1 MKKSAA
7 FISILM
13 ISMFLPGGIPAGLGG
28 QAGKPAPAKSLV
40 LKEKDLA
47 ERYREWLRFVSY
59 IIIPVEKEVFMK
71 LTTDRDRDIFIE
83 SFWKQRDPTPSTPQ
97 NEYKDEHF
105 KRFTYANKYYSRGT
119 PREGWM
125 TDMGRIH
132 IILGPP
138 ASIERF
144 EGVLGIHPCQVWYYR
159 GEKEKRLPAYFGLV
173 FFQRGGSGEF
183 KLYNPTSDGPGSLL
197 VDTQGVDLTNS
208 GEVYQKVKELAPTL
222 AGMSISL
229 IPGEYPYAY
238 TPSPQINIIMAEI
251 IESPRKDIS
260 PAYATHFLDY
270 KGIVS
275 TEYLTNYV
283 ESSTEVVVV
292 RDAVLDIP
300 FIHFSMA
307 PKKLS
312 IDYYEPNDQYYC
324 NFKLS
329 VSLRKGDRIIF
340 QYTKDFPFYFPPANV
355 DGIRANGVAVQDAF
369 PAIEGTYGLS
379 ILLQNAV
386 GKEFA
391 LFEKEITI
399 PGETS
404 APAITGFVFGYKL
417 QEYKAGVSAP
427 FKFQD
432 KQLVVDAKSTLGLG
446 DEAAFVFELAGISEE
461 LWKEGRVLCQVNA
474 INENGAV
481 KKEVPLAL
489 SAYPR
494 QKVMGIAQAIPVRD
508 LAPDYYEL
516 RLRLVDGEGMLLD
529 EKHIPFIVSPAE
541 AVPHP
546 VTLSKTFPT
555 SNSFIYYYA
564 AAYQYAQAGSP
575 DKAEELYKRA
585 YAANADYKEGLADY
599 AQFLLKSKKYGEALA
614 LAEGLKDTEKFRFD
628 HFLIKGQAQAGLGD
642 YGSAIA
648 SLLEGNKIYNSD
660 TRLLNTLGRCY
671 IQTGDKTRALQALKA
686 SLSLN
691 PDQKEIQ
698 DLVNSLGK

>member
-1 MKKSAA
+1 MA
-7 FISILM
+7 FIPILIVFM
-13 ISMFLPGGIPAGLGG
+13 LLLGGIPAGLHA
-28 QAGKPAPAKSLV
+28 QTEKPAPAKSSV
-40 LKEKDLA
+40 IKEKDLA
-47 ERYREWLRFVSY
+47 ERYREWLRLVSY
-59 IIIPVEKEVFMK
+59 IILPVEKEVFMK
-71 LTTDRDRDIFIE
+71 LATDRDRDIFVE

-97 NEYKDEHF
+97 NEYKDEHI
-105 KRFTYANKYYSRGT
+105 KRFAYANMYYRRGT

-125 TDMGRIH
+125 TDMGRMH

-144 EGVLGIHPCQVWYYR
+144 EGVAGIHPCQVWYYR

-173 FFQRGGSGEF
+173 FFKRGGSGEF

-197 VDTQGVDLTNS
+197 VDTQGVDLTN
-208 GEVYQKVKELAPTL
+208 GAEVYQKIKDLAPTL
-222 AGMSISL
+222 AGMSISM
-229 IPGEYPYAY
+229 IPGEYPYAF
-238 TPSPQINIIMAEI
+238 TPSPQINILMAEI
-251 IESPRKDIS
+251 IESPKKDIS

-275 TEYLTNYV
+275 TEYLTNYI
-283 ESSTEVVVV
+283 ESSAEVAVV

-300 FIHFSMA
+300 FVHFSMA

-340 QYTKDFPFYFPPANV
+340 QYSKDFPFYFPPANV
-355 DGIRANGVAVQDAF
+355 DGIRANGVAVQDVF

-386 GKEFA
+386 GKEFS

-399 PGETS
+399 PGEAQ
-404 APAITGFVFGYKL
+404 APAIAGFVLGYKL
-417 QEYKAGVSAP
+417 QDYKAGVNAP

-432 KQLVVDAKSTLGLG
+432 KQLVVDAKSTMGLS
-446 DEAAFVFELAGISEE
+446 DEAAFAFDLVGIHEE
-461 LWKEGRVLCQVNA
+461 LWKEGRVLCQVIA
-474 INENGAV
+474 TNENGAV
-481 KKEVPLAL
+481 KREVSLPL
-489 SAYPR
+489 SSYPR
-494 QKVMGIAQAIPVRD
+494 QKVMGITQAIPVRD
-508 LAPDYYEL
+508 LSPDYYEL
-516 RLRLVDGEGMLLD
+516 KLRLVDGAGKLLD
-529 EKHIPFIVSPAE
+529 EKRVPFIVSPAE

-546 VTLSKTFPT
+546 VTLSKTFPV
-555 SNSFIYYYA
+555 SNSFLYYYA
-564 AAYQYAQAGSP
+564 AAYQYAQAGLP
-575 DKAEELYKRA
+575 EQAEKLYKRA
-585 YAANADYKEGLADY
+585 YSANPDYKEGLVDY
-599 AQFLLKSKKYGEALA
+599 ALFLLMTRKYREALV
-614 LAEGLKDTEKFRFD
+614 LSEGLKDTEKFRFD

-660 TRLLNTLGRCY
+660 TRLLNSLGRCY
-671 IQTGDKTRALQALKA
+671 LQTGDKTRAFQALKA

-691 PDQKEIQ
+691 PDQKDIQ
-698 DLVNSLGK
+698 DLVRSLEK